1 MAKIL
6 IVDDDVAATNLLNKI
21 LSTEGHEPIIVN
33 DSAKAMQ
40 FASYASLRSRS
51 PEGKATRR

>member
-1 MAKIL
+1 MGKIVAQLEADSSTLAAPMA
-6 IVDDDVAATNLLNKI
+6 APA
-21 LSTEGHEPIIVN
+21 
-33 DSAKAMQ
+33 AKAMQ